1 MAPGVLLIVLLILC
15 YVLGNLVSG
24 GVDKRQMAS
33 LQESVGET
41 SSQSVVVAVDR

>member
-1 MAPGVLLIVLLILC
+1 MCPTVLSLNFVHCI
-15 YVLGNLVSG
+15 LGNLVSG

-33 LQESVGET
+33 FQESVGET

>member
-1 MAPGVLLIVLLILC
+1 MLDCSGSTVDFAHCVS
-15 YVLGNLVSG
+15 GNLVSG

-33 LQESVGET
+33 FQESVGET